1 MVSNL
6 RACILFLAFLFFSS
20 FFSFAEEEVP
30 RITDKEIIERLT
42 RLEEGQRSLEKRLDD
57 LRDDIN
63 KRFEQ
68 IDKRFEQIDKRVE
81 QVDSRISDLRTDM
94 NTRFGEVMTFLQI
107 LTGIY
112 LATMGGVFGILLLMW
127 RRLSRVEARIE
138 EMTKREEEISFLR
151 TQFLRLQEKMEKVW
165 EKLFPPGGVV

>member
-1 MVSNL
+1 MGSNL
-6 RACILFLAFLFFSS
+6 RACILFLAFLFFPS
-20 FFSFAEEEVP
+20 FFSIAEEETP
-30 RITDKEIIERLT
+30 RITDKEIIERLI

-57 LRDDIN
+57 LRDDMN

-68 IDKRFEQIDKRVE
+68 IDKRLE
-81 QVDSRISDLRTDM
+81 QVDVRISDLRTDM
-94 NTRFGEVMTFLQI
+94 NARFGEVMTFLQI

-127 RRLSRVEARIE
+127 RRLSRVEARVE
-138 EMTKREEEISFLR
+138 EMAKREEEISFLR